1 MLILLTLVLSAT
13 LFVDITVASTTV
25 SDVPLISV
33 LSPIQNQTYE
43 ERDIW
48 LNFTVVRPDSWTE
61 PTISNPILPKN
72 LGKITH
78 ISYILDETESEDIV
92 VNDAEVWTIPM
103 SIQKSRDFSFYLSGL
118 SSGEHS
124 IQVIVYGE
132 VYVSGGTFK
141 NPGDP
146 VSPVV
151 TAPVVT
157 NSSIISFIVA
167 PPTDPPSDLSP
178 VPTVKGAPIDN
189 SHILVLVSSIGVLV
203 VGIAILAFY
212 SRHNKRN
219 QSTTA

>member
-1 MLILLTLVLSAT
+1 MTLVLSAT

-103 SIQKSRDFSFYLSGL
+103 SIQKSRD
-118 SSGEHS
+118 
-124 IQVIVYGE
+124 
-132 VYVSGGTFK
+132 
-141 NPGDP
+141 
-146 VSPVV
+146 
-151 TAPVVT
+151 
-157 NSSIISFIVA
+157 
-167 PPTDPPSDLSP
+167 
-178 VPTVKGAPIDN
+178 
-189 SHILVLVSSIGVLV
+189 
-203 VGIAILAFY
+203 
-212 SRHNKRN
+212 
-219 QSTTA
+219 